1 MLAQLCMIVD
11 RISVMW
17 NSGAWDLGYVDLL
30 IRSFVTVFIIS
41 FSIDIDRSQ
50 LSAILPLC
58 NYRRNAT
65 GSTCMATLTDRL
77 LHMWNSYCRL
87 RNQGLPLS
95 VLIWPCR
102 FWDILHEFWHL
113 ELHEFWSFL
122 DTFKFVLWA
131 PTRSGKL
138 DGLRPGPASQFWCL
152 DVEGFCMLRFS
163 YCAVIGTRNLHYVM
177 SHNF

>member
-11 RISVMW
+11 RISVLW
-17 NSGAWDLGYVDLL
+17 NSGAWDFGYVDLL

-65 GSTCMATLTDRL
+65 GATCMALWQIGFSTRGSRTAGCEPKGFPFLSSSGHVDFEIFC
-77 LHMWNSYCRL
+77 MNSDIWNCT
-87 RNQGLPLS
+87 NFDP
-95 VLIWPCR
+95 
-102 FWDILHEFWHL
+102 F
-113 ELHEFWSFL
+113 

-152 DVEGFCMLRFS
+152 DVEGFCMLRCS

-177 SHNF
+177 SHNL

>member
-11 RISVMW
+11 RNSVMW
-17 NSGAWDLGYVDLL
+17 NSGAWDFGYVDVL
-30 IRSFVTVFIIS
+30 IHSCVTVFIIS

-77 LHMWNSYCRL
+77 LHMWNSYCRM
-87 RNQGLPLS
+87 RTQGLSLS
-95 VLIWPCR
+95 VHIWPCR

-113 ELHEFWSFL
+113 ELHGFWSFWHIQICTL
-122 DTFKFVLWA
+122 GSDPVRQVRWA
-131 PTRSGKL
+131 PTRSGKPVL
-138 DGLRPGPASQFWCL
+138 MFGCGRILH
-152 DVEGFCMLRFS
+152 VEILLLCGDWD
-163 YCAVIGTRNLHYVM
+163 T
-177 SHNF
+177 